1 MINDADLNVDNL
13 ILMYDINRFIYVKES
28 LFFYKCM
35 IYYTASMA
43 RVALWILYKNIK
55 KTSINIKI

>member
-13 ILMYDINRFIYVKES
+13 RLMYDINRFIYVKES
-28 LFFYKCM
+28 LLFYKCM

-43 RVALWILYKNIK
+43 RVAL
-55 KTSINIKI
+55 